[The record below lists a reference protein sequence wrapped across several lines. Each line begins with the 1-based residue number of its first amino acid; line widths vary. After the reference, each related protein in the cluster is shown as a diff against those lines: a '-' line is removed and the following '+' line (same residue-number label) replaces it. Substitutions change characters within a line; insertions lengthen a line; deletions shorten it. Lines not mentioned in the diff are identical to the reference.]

1 MSGIV
6 FFSTEQRET
15 VVEFYTETVGA
26 DVWLDQPDCTILEYD
41 GFRFGFCQREQTDDC
56 GILTF
61 VFEDRGG
68 VDEIHEVV
76 GEHNERNALDIE
88 EPHENETYDIY
99 QFFAEDPDGRT
110 AEFQTFLHDLP
121 E

>member
-6 FFSTEQRET
+6 FFSTEQREA

-26 DVWLDQPDCTILEYD
+26 EVWLDQPDCTILDYD
-41 GFRFGFCQREQTDDC
+41 GFRFGFCQRETTDDC

-61 VFEDRGG
+61 VSDDRAG
-68 VDEIHEVV
+68 VDEMHEAIERSE
-76 GEHNERNALDIE
+76 GEARAIE
-88 EPHENETYDIY
+88 EPHENEKYDIY